1 MSYQK
6 THLFSDFF
14 DAITAADT
22 PTAVTDVAAVAA
34 AAVAVV
40 AKRPVAPAD

>member
-6 THLFSDFF
+6 TQLLSDFF

-22 PTAVTDVAAVAA
+22 PAAVVAA